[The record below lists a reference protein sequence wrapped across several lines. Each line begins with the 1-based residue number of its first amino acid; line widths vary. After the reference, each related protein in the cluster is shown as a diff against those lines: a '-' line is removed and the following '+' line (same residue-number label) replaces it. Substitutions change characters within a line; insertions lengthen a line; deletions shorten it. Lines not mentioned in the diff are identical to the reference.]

1 MRRKLLVLTG
11 VLALALLGATSAS
24 AAPPANDNFSQAAT
38 IDGLPYEDAGD
49 LVGTT
54 TEDGEPQFCNHQ
66 AQTVWYVFTPST
78 TSFVRADIAGS
89 DFGVVLNVY
98 RSFGDGFGSLS
109 FEGCLGSG
117 DFRELRL
124 EAGATYYLQAG
135 SVSAGNAQL
144 HLSLTAVPPPANDA
158 FADATAI
165 DALPFEEGVDMRTP
179 TLEPGEPTLPG
190 STPIEGSVWYSYRP
204 PEDRQLTV
212 RVQPPWTSPI
222 VAVYTGTSLSDL
234 QELGTAS
241 GFNAI
246 FTFPATGGTTYF
258 FQLGRFGP
266 SLPGPTTF
274 GLEVTPPPNAAFG
287 FFPFDPSSF
296 DRVSFTDASSDPAGL
311 GIESQRWD
319 FGDGSTGDGC
329 CPFHRY
335 PIDGEYSVELEV
347 TTPDGRTA
355 SSSRV
360 VSVQTHDVAITRIDA
375 PRRARAG
382 QTRQIAVVV
391 KNARYDET
399 VQVGLERS
407 LPGVGFDLV
416 GVAELL
422 VPARTRGRGTTF
434 TFTYVFR
441 PEDADLGKVTFRATA
456 AIVGPR
462 DALAGDND
470 AIAPPTRVRP

>member
-1 MRRKLLVLTG
+1 MRRKLLVLTA

-24 AAPPANDNFSQAAT
+24 AAPPANDNFTQAAT
-38 IDGLPYEDAGD
+38 IDGLPYEDGGD
-49 LVGTT
+49 LVDTT

-78 TSFVRADIAGS
+78 TSFVRADIADS
-89 DFGVVLNVY
+89 DFGVVLNIY

-117 DFRELRL
+117 DFRELRF

-135 SVSAGNAQL
+135 SVSPGNAQL
-144 HLSLTAVPPPANDA
+144 QLSLTAVPPPANDA

-165 DALPFEEGVDMRTP
+165 DALPFDERVDLRTA
-179 TLEPGEPTLPG
+179 TLEPAEPTLPA

-204 PEDRQLTV
+204 PEDGRLTV
-212 RVQPPWTSPI
+212 RTFPI

-246 FTFPATGGTTYF
+246 LTFPATGGTTYF
-258 FQLGRFGP
+258 FQLGRLGP
-266 SLPGPTTF
+266 SFPSPTTF
-274 GLEVTPPPNAAFG
+274 RLEVTPPPNAAFG

-296 DRVSFTDASSDPAGL
+296 DRISFTDASSDPAGV

-360 VSVQTHDVAITRIDA
+360 VSIETHDVAITRIDA

-382 QTRQIAVVV
+382 QTRQITVVV
-391 KNARYDET
+391 KNTRYDET
-399 VQVGLERS
+399 VQVRLERS
-407 LPGVGFDLV
+407 VPGVGFDLV
-416 GVAELL
+416 GVAELP

-434 TFTYVFR
+434 TFIYGFR
-441 PEDADLGKVTFRATA
+441 PEDAELGKVTFRATA
-456 AIVGPR
+456 AIVGAR